1 MSNDNTKH
9 TDSSTSSQVQS
20 ASSTRKSIILGIGLV
35 ALAML
40 LLAASGYIFFGQ
52 PEDIITGQV

>member
-20 ASSTRKSIILGIGLV
+20 ASHTRKSIILGISLV
-35 ALAML
+35 ALAVL
-40 LLAASGYIFFGQ
+40 LLAASG
-52 PEDIITGQV
+52 